1 MTHRLGTSHS
11 VGLLQSAVWVAFP
24 LSAFKLL
31 AGLVTLALGFEG
43 ISDDDFSRTVIAQ
56 YFALD
61 PRFSPSEVAVDDP
74 SQTSWLPLPFW
85 IAGLVMR
92 TFGSSLAVAQGVG
105 VVLGA
110 VASLLVYLS
119 ARRVH
124 DGDGTKALLA
134 AVLASVLP
142 WSLRLGASAVP
153 DLFVAGLL
161 VAAVAYASG
170 PRPLYLL
177 SSAFM
182 LCACLSRYDAWV
194 LALPLGLVI
203 AASLLR
209 KSAPLQQLSALPAL
223 ALLAL
228 GPAAWL
234 VWNHQTY
241 ADPLHF
247 LHVVADYKNTLEG
260 ANQALRALEYV
271 RALGRA
277 EPELLI
283 GSALLLAA
291 APRQSRSLLFQQ
303 HRLALT
309 CFGSFIALLT
319 LLGLRG
325 GGPTHH
331 PERAIFA
338 VHLYLTL
345 IVAGLAVDLWRAGLV
360 QLTRRTAG
368 YALGCLAISALLRVA
383 VLRRESFAARES
395 EVVIGR
401 TIGSTITEKD
411 RVIVSATDF
420 GHFAVQ
426 AAAARPGQVFPDR
439 PVGPLLNASTSAS
452 DFYGAAQ
459 RVGATHLVG
468 PFTSDPPFPA
478 TTLLC
483 HRELCLYRRDP

>member
-1 MTHRLGTSHS
+1 MKGRF
-11 VGLLQSAVWVAFP
+11 VGLLCTSWAVLP

-31 AGLVTLALGFEG
+31 AGLLTLALGFEG

-56 YFALD
+56 YFALA

-85 IAGLVMR
+85 LTGLAMR
-92 TFGSSLAVAQGVG
+92 AFGGSLAVAQGVG

-110 VASLLVYLS
+110 VASLLVYFS

-134 AVLASVLP
+134 AALASVLP

-170 PRPLYLL
+170 AKPLYLL

-209 KSAPLQQLSALPAL
+209 KSARSQQLRAITAL

-247 LHVVADYKNTLEG
+247 LHVVTDYKNTLEG
-260 ANQALRALEYV
+260 ANQALRALEYI

-283 GSALLLAA
+283 GSALLLVVAR
-291 APRQSRSLLFQQ
+291 RQLRGQLFQQ
-303 HRLALT
+303 HRLALA
-309 CFGSFIALLT
+309 CFGAFIVLLT

-331 PERAIFA
+331 SERAIYA
-338 VHLYLTL
+338 AHLYLTL
-345 IVAGLAVDLWRAGLV
+345 IDAGLAVDLWRTGIIRP
-360 QLTRRTAG
+360 TRPALG
-368 YALGCLAISALLRVA
+368 YAVGCLAISALLRVA
-383 VLRRESFAARES
+383 VLRREAFAARER

-401 TIGSTITEKD
+401 AIGRTISEKD

-452 DFYGAAQ
+452 DFFCAAQ